1 MSWMIFFHI
10 STKLWSIVAS
20 YQLESIRWDEI
31 GVCIVISEVLFK
43 KVLKRKEPF
52 RIFETNSMKSLVRQL
67 NIYGFSKKWQ
77 TFQRSASRAAF
88 LEEEN
93 ISLLSKVFQKFHLL
107 AICKIKWCD
116 LESMFTY
123 VAKTEFEI
131 EIVNLK
137 KKNYFWSAEQL
148 EVKILDV

>member
-1 MSWMIFFHI
+1 MIFFHI

-67 NIYGFSKKWQ
+67 NIYGLSKK
-77 TFQRSASRAAF
+77 
-88 LEEEN
+88 
-93 ISLLSKVFQKFHLL
+93 
-107 AICKIKWCD
+107 
-116 LESMFTY
+116 
-123 VAKTEFEI
+123 
-131 EIVNLK
+131 
-137 KKNYFWSAEQL
+137 
-148 EVKILDV
+148 